1 MRSFHRFRSL
11 HSPQH
16 HLTVVVTALIEGLC
30 WTPGKPFLLA
40 GGSLN
45 KHPGASGWNPSIPGC
60 CRALIIP
67 SDLCR
72 LRPLQNTQINQ
83 ERQTGYR
90 VISYPCCSD
99 KRCQTYMVTDAHKQ
113 ILIIPPE
120 GSNYSPSGFQQKP
133 NRGGHDLCWCE
144 SPLAWTDYSHFL
156 TASDWLPVHSLH
168 MSQQLSFTTSGWLTL
183 GSGLWFGSTFTHSD
197 CCISPY
203 KQCPSLD
210 NDKTMAKTDDSVLS
224 KGIVIHPVQ
233 RGG

>member
-99 KRCQTYMVTDAHKQ
+99 KRCQTYTVTDAHKQ

-120 GSNYSPSGFQQKP
+120 GSNYSPSGFQQKT
-133 NRGGHDLCWCE
+133 NRGDMTCVGVSHHWPGQISHTSSQHLTGF
-144 SPLAWTDYSHFL
+144 LFIHWTWVS
-156 TASDWLPVHSLH
+156 SWVSL
-168 MSQQLSFTTSGWLTL
+168 LLGGW
-183 GSGLWFGSTFTHSD
+183 H
-197 CCISPY
+197 
-203 KQCPSLD
+203 
-210 NDKTMAKTDDSVLS
+210 
-224 KGIVIHPVQ
+224 
-233 RGG
+233 